1 MPVSTRFIYTQ
12 TRLQARH
19 GMRPN
24 NQDWQMVEGQKDLA
38 GFLQSARQ
46 TSLRPWV
53 LSLHGQDNSLII
65 EATFRQLYRNY
76 VDEVVIWVPSSWR
89 SSVQW
94 LKYLYDLPS
103 LQYLLSG
110 NTAPTWMRDDPQLKQ
125 FTATNLEVRIKFMQ
139 QSVYAPLIAARQ
151 SGKTL
156 LTGWT
161 EHWRSLCPQEKS
173 HKSLV
178 KLIRLFN
185 QHLTNFQ
192 QLSPQQAWKSRET
205 LATNLTIMFRQFSYQ
220 PVAVFIHLALIA
232 LDLERLRGD
241 LMQRCLFP
249 GFKELAP

>member
-24 NQDWQMVEGQKDLA
+24 NQEWQMVEGQKDLA

-65 EATFRQLYRNY
+65 EATLRQLYRNY
-76 VDEVVIWVPSSWR
+76 VDEVVIWLPSSWR
-89 SSVQW
+89 SPVQW
-94 LKYLYDLPS
+94 IKYLYDLPS

-125 FTATNLEVRIKFMQ
+125 FTATNLEARIKFMQ

-156 LTGWT
+156 LAGWT
-161 EHWRSLCPQEKS
+161 EHWRSLWPQEKS

-185 QHLTNFQ
+185 QHLANFQ

-205 LATNLTIMFRQFSYQ
+205 LAATLTIMFRQFSYQ
-220 PVAVFIHLALIA
+220 PVAAFIHLALIA